1 MPKESDDSNKR
12 FIDRIPS
19 VSLKKDGIPSTQDVL
34 DVISYLEKEKRL
46 DSYQSMVRYLITTSI
61 NSLDDPLKEIG
72 LTSRKAVKEVIK
84 GIEGLKRFNIDFSQL
99 SENLAPFTLHSD
111 YLSSLNNLIKPLA
124 GSSLIGKQVQDA
136 NEHGIESLR

>member
-1 MPKESDDSNKR
+1 MPKEGDDSNKR

-84 GIEGLKRFNIDFSQL
+84 GIESLKRVNIDFSQL

-124 GSSLIGKQVQDA
+124 GSSLIGNQVQDA